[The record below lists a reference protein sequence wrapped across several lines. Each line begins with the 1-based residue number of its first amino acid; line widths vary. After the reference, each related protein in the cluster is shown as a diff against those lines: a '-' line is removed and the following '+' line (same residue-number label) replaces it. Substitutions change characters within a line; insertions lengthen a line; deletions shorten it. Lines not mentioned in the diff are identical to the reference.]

1 MYLSILRLNA
11 LGSGPTFRVRRSGF
25 RVICHLRNLRNLR
38 IVLRPQEIF
47 IRRLRRSLNVSRK
60 ALMLRETKR
69 GDPMYCPIC
78 ATQNAEE
85 KTVKMVTSIELP
97 PRTKFCRSCGSN
109 LTLVPQALTGRLPEA
124 PSSRRR
130 HRNRHHEDEGPAT
143 IANGITK
150 AFMGVGFILVSF
162 SAFLFAPAGRL
173 WWFWLLIPAFAMLG
187 KGVAEI
193 VSARYARNLT
203 QGATQSAVP
212 PIARPGEL
220 PLHNDVRFPPP
231 SVTEQTTRQL
241 DPKTDPYR
249 RRDTSLQ

>member
-1 MYLSILRLNA
+1 
-11 LGSGPTFRVRRSGF
+11 
-25 RVICHLRNLRNLR
+25 
-38 IVLRPQEIF
+38 
-47 IRRLRRSLNVSRK
+47 
-60 ALMLRETKR
+60 MLRETKR

-143 IANGITK
+143 IANVISKDSWGCVFFLVCFG
-150 AFMGVGFILVSF
+150 AFF
-162 SAFLFAPAGRL
+162 FAPGGPF
-173 WWFWLLIPAFAMLG
+173 WWFWPLTPAFALLE
-187 KGVAEI
+187 KGGAEI
-193 VSARYARNLT
+193 VSARYARNLPG
-203 QGATQSAVP
+203 GAPQSEVP

-220 PLHNDVRFPPP
+220 PLHNDVR
-231 SVTEQTTRQL
+231 
-241 DPKTDPYR
+241 
-249 RRDTSLQ
+249 

>member
-1 MYLSILRLNA
+1 
-11 LGSGPTFRVRRSGF
+11 
-25 RVICHLRNLRNLR
+25 
-38 IVLRPQEIF
+38 
-47 IRRLRRSLNVSRK
+47 
-60 ALMLRETKR
+60 MLRETKR

-162 SAFLFAPAGRL
+162 SAFLFSCWVRL
-173 WWFWLLIPAFAMLG
+173 WWFCFPSPASAMRE
-187 KGVAEI
+187 KGVDKTVPAK
-193 VSARYARNLT
+193 SAGTLT
-203 QGATQSAVP
+203 RGPPQGAVP

-231 SVTEQTTRQL
+231 
-241 DPKTDPYR
+241 
-249 RRDTSLQ
+249 